1 MIKEVKISNFKSIE
15 EIKIKLNK
23 LNLFCGENGSG
34 KTTVLHSL
42 LIATQKHHNNWNF
55 DGEVIKI
62 GDFAELKHYNKGT
75 CIEIEVSSSKN
86 TKKIILKRNENIEE
100 DNKDVLIIEPLNCEF
115 VNFDEQIFYLS
126 SNRIGAMETYGK
138 GNYTFGING
147 ESAISFLSE
156 YREKLLPEKY
166 IASFQKEF
174 KNSLI
179 KENRKFLEH
188 VRFWLEYITNEKI
201 NIDSVAFTNQYVL
214 TFGYSNKIRPINT
227 GSGYSYILPIVIS
240 CLGSLLMK
248 DNSTIIIENPE
259 IYLHPEAQ
267 FKLSDFFIFVSKY
280 VQLII
285 ETHSEHMLKRIM
297 EKRDSHHQVLVFSK
311 ENDKTIIKKLTGK
324 EFKTKPI
331 AYPEVLY
338 KAFNIPS
345 VELHIILF
353 SLLQQKCNNFLHKD
367 STISEFDKW
376 LVDNFPKVPK
386 KIRIRPA
393 HRNQTRT
400 LIAFIRNT
408 IDHPE
413 SKKSNGKKFKYT
425 EKELRRSIEFM
436 LNKL

>member
-34 KTTVLHSL
+34 KTTILHAL
-42 LIATQKHHNNWNF
+42 LIATQKHHNDWNF
-55 DGEVIKI
+55 DGDVIKI
-62 GDFAELKHYNKGT
+62 GDLAELKNYNKDAA
-75 CIEIEVSSSKN
+75 IEIEVSSEKD
-86 TKKIILKRNENIEE
+86 TKKIMLKRNDKIED
-100 DNKDVLIIEPLNCEF
+100 DNKDILIIEPSNCDF

-126 SNRIGAMETYGK
+126 SNRTGVMEIYGK
-138 GNYTFGING
+138 GNYTFGTHG

-156 YREKLLPEKY
+156 HREKLLPEKY
-166 IASFQKEF
+166 ITSFKKEF
-174 KNSLI
+174 KGSLI

-188 VRFWLEYITNEKI
+188 VRFWLEYITDEKI
-201 NIDSVAFTNQYVL
+201 NIDSVSFTNQYVL

-240 CLGSLLMK
+240 CLGSLFLH
-248 DNSTIIIENPE
+248 DNPTIIIENPE

-267 FKLSDFFIFVSKY
+267 FKLSDFFVFVSKY

-285 ETHSEHMLKRIM
+285 ETHSEHILKRIM
-297 EKRDSHHQVLVFSK
+297 EGRDGHHQVLVFSK
-311 ENDKTIIKKLTGK
+311 ENDKTTIKRLTGK

-345 VELHIILF
+345 IELHIILF
-353 SLLQQKCNNFLHKD
+353 SLLQQKCGKT
-367 STISEFDKW
+367 TIYGVDKW

-386 KIRIRPA
+386 KIRNWSGQRT
-393 HRNQTRT
+393 QTTT
-400 LIAFIRNT
+400 LMAFIRNT
-408 IDHPE
+408 TDHPE
-413 SKKSNGKKFKYT
+413 AKKANGRKFKYT
-425 EKELRRSIEFM
+425 EKELRRSVEFM
-436 LNKL
+436 LDKI